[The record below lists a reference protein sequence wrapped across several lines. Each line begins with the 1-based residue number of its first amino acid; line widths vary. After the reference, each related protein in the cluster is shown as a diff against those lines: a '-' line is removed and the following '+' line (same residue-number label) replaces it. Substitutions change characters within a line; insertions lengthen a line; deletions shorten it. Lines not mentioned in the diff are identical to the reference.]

1 MASFDKISYFYFFF
15 SHLFYVPLQPICV
28 FITKITKNNTI
39 MANKNQQQAAAMEQ
53 QVSKTEAFF
62 EKNKRAIM
70 IAVIAVIA
78 VVVCAILLNNYYFQ
92 PRQDKASTELA
103 KAQELFVQDQ
113 YDKALP
119 LFQKVVDEYS
129 STDAGNLAQ
138 LYIGLCQANLGKWQ
152 EAVNAIESFSGK
164 KDQMITPAAE
174 GALGNAYAN
183 LNQLD
188 KAVEHLKKA
197 ASMADNNSLSP
208 TFLIQAGEILESQGK
223 KDEALKLYQEVKD
236 KYFNS
241 MQYQTIDA
249 YIERVK

>member
-1 MASFDKISYFYFFF
+1 
-15 SHLFYVPLQPICV
+15 
-28 FITKITKNNTI
+28 
-39 MANKNQQQAAAMEQ
+39 MANKIQQQAAAQEQ

-62 EKNKRAIM
+62 EKNKKAII

-78 VVVCAILLNNYYFQ
+78 VIVCAILLNTYYFQ
-92 PRQDKASTELA
+92 PRQQEASTELA
-103 KAQELFVQDQ
+103 KAQEAFQEDQ
-113 YDKALP
+113 YEKALP
-119 LFQKVVDEYS
+119 LFQKVASDYS
-129 STDAGNLAQ
+129 STDAANLAQ

-152 EAVNAIESFSGK
+152 EAVDALESYSAGS
-164 KDQMITPAAE
+164 DQMISPAAE

-188 KAVEHLKKA
+188 KAVEHLKTA
-197 ASMADNNSLSP
+197 AKQADNNSLSP

-223 KDEALKLYQEVKD
+223 KDEALKLYQEVKE

-249 YIERVK
+249 YIERASAK

>member
-1 MASFDKISYFYFFF
+1 
-15 SHLFYVPLQPICV
+15 
-28 FITKITKNNTI
+28 
-39 MANKNQQQAAAMEQ
+39 MANKIQQQAAAQEQ

-62 EKNKRAIM
+62 EKNKKIIVGAVV
-70 IAVIAVIA
+70 AVIVIVA
-78 VVVCAILLNNYYFQ
+78 GAILLNNYYFV
-92 PRQDKASTELA
+92 PRANEASTELA
-103 KAQELFVQDQ
+103 KSQDLFNQQQ
-113 YDKALP
+113 YDKALVG
-119 LFQKVVDEYS
+119 FQKVASDYS

-152 EAVNAIESFSGK
+152 EAVNALESFSSKG
-164 KDQMITPAAE
+164 DQMISPAAE

-197 ASMADNNSLSP
+197 AKMADNNSLSP

-223 KDEALKLYQEVKD
+223 KDEALQLYQQVKEN
-236 KYFNS
+236 YTQS
-241 MQYQTIDA
+241 MQYQSIDK

>member
-1 MASFDKISYFYFFF
+1 M
-15 SHLFYVPLQPICV
+15 QPIYV
-28 FITKITKNNTI
+28 RTI
-39 MANKNQQQAAAMEQ
+39 KTTIILANKNQQQAPVEEQ
-53 QVSKTEAFF
+53 QVNKTEAFF
-62 EKNKRAIM
+62 EKNKKAIM
-70 IAVIAVIA
+70 GTVIALIVIVA
-78 VVVCAILLNNYYFQ
+78 GIILLNNYYFG

-103 KAQELFVQDQ
+103 KAQEKFQAEQ
-113 YDKALP
+113 FDKALP
-119 LFQKVVDEYS
+119 LFQKVADEYG

-152 EAVNAIESFSGK
+152 EAVKALESFSTQDDK
-164 KDQMITPAAE
+164 MISPAAE

-197 ASMADNNSLSP
+197 AKMADNNSLSP
-208 TFLIQAGEILESQGK
+208 TFLVQAGEILESQGK
-223 KDEALKLYQEVKD
+223 KADALKLYEEIKE

-249 YIERVK
+249 YIERCKE